1 MSELKKVLGFK
12 VGDFTTDQGEK
23 VHFTHLYVC
32 CPKEGVIGLSVDIFK
47 CLNDNVIEGIK
58 PGDYVKAYFNE
69 NKKVQLLVQEEPK
82 EDLSVFSDVISIDE
96 AIFVLDKFDKQSE
109 EQPDEQTDEQ
119 TDKKPEG

>member
-12 VGDFTTDQGEK
+12 VGDFETDRGEK

-32 CPKEGVIGLSVDIFK
+32 FSKEGLTGLAVDIFK

-58 PGDYVKAYFNE
+58 PGDYVKVYFNE

-96 AIFVLDKFDKQSE
+96 AIFVLDKFDKQ
-109 EQPDEQTDEQ
+109 PDEQTDEQ